1 MRNGRSR
8 PKTPAM
14 GWWPPTLAAAALAR
28 RLTVQSHQSR
38 ASATR
43 SLRAPFSRP
52 LLLKMKVPDF
62 ARRHPGPTFAQRARP
77 ALQTSRAALTW
88 ADLTRSRCMDL
99 IRDCCLAV
107 SRARS
112 PPNGS
117 GTRPSLPPLQLENE
131 LDSELDLP
139 FRDRRPCQQACRPTQ
154 RPI

>member
-52 LLLKMKVPDF
+52 LLLKLKVPDF
-62 ARRHPGPTFAQRARP
+62 ARRHPGPTLVQRARP
-77 ALQTSRAALTW
+77 ALQTSRAAAHLG
-88 ADLTRSRCMDL
+88 RSC
-99 IRDCCLAV
+99 A
-107 SRARS
+107 
-112 PPNGS
+112 
-117 GTRPSLPPLQLENE
+117 LEMHG
-131 LDSELDLP
+131 LDSGLLP
-139 FRDRRPCQQACRPTQ
+139 GSQPGAFTAKRLRNASIAASFTIRK
-154 RPI
+154 